1 MITVKL
7 GGAWRH
13 YSTVAPAHAAVLGTV
28 TRDGID
34 SGALVRIE
42 ATGIYCQLNASTLR
56 SLPQMEVAAAI
67 AAAREGQHGG
77 AGRGQGRKPA
87 DGKRGT
93 RRQVVSADES
103 AAVLRAYGDGDL
115 SVGIRRASV
124 LVEEE
129 LARRAI
135 GEEG

>member
-1 MITVKL
+1 MITVQI
-7 GGAWRH
+7 GAMWRH
-13 YSTVAPAHAAVLGTV
+13 YSTVAPAYAAVLGTV

-42 ATGIYCQLNASTLR
+42 ETGIYCQLNAGSLR
-56 SLPQMEVAAAI
+56 SLPQLEVAAAI
-67 AAAREGQHGG
+67 AAARQGQHGG

-93 RRQVVSADES
+93 RRQVVLDDDS

-129 LARRAI
+129 VALRAV
-135 GEEG
+135 EGT